1 MGKVHVIGAGVA
13 GLSAAVQLVQAGM
26 PVVVHE
32 QAGHAGGRARSFHD
46 AALDTVI
53 DNGNHLLLSGNT
65 SALNFLDIVGARSR
79 LTGPRGARFDF
90 FDLETSDRWNVD
102 LTRGPVPLWV
112 LYKDRR
118 VPGTSMTDY
127 LKGLKL
133 LTAGDRSVAALFG
146 DQGQIYRRFWEPFS
160 VAVLNT
166 PADQAVARLLMPV
179 IRETLARGADASKPL
194 IAKNGLSDTFVDPAL
209 KWLERRG
216 AEVRFNARIDE
227 IVRDGH
233 KVTALASDAGRQ
245 ELGRDDGVVLA
256 VPPWAAAPLIDG
268 ISMPDKFAP
277 IVNVHFRLET
287 ANVPG
292 MASPLLGMVGSVSHW
307 IFKRDNVI
315 SVTISAA
322 DELARQANDEIARTV
337 WNEVRQAIGL
347 ADGAQP
353 PVRVIK
359 ERRATFVATPDQLAR
374 RPASR
379 TDINNL
385 VLAGDWIDTGL
396 PATIEG
402 AIRSG
407 ELAAKTL
414 QKLIA

>member
-1 MGKVHVIGAGVA
+1 MSKIHVIGAGLA
-13 GLSAAVQLVQAGM
+13 GLSAAVQLAQAGAS
-26 PVVVHE
+26 VVVHE

-46 AALDTVI
+46 AALDAVI
-53 DNGNHLLLSGNT
+53 DNGSHLLLSGNA
-65 SALNFLDIVGARSR
+65 SALNYLSVIGARDR

-118 VPGTSMTDY
+118 VPGTNMTDY
-127 LKGLKL
+127 LRGLKL

-166 PADQAVARLLMPV
+166 PADVAAARLLMPV
-179 IRETLARGADASKPL
+179 IRETLAKGADASRPL
-194 IAKNGLSDTFVDPAL
+194 IARNGLSDTFVDPAL

-227 IVRDGH
+227 IVCDDS
-233 KVTALASDAGRQ
+233 KVTALVSDAGTEKLSR
-245 ELGRDDGVVLA
+245 GDGIVLA
-256 VPPWAAAPLIDG
+256 VPPWAAAQLIDG
-268 ISMPDKFAP
+268 VSIPDRFAP
-277 IVNVHFRLET
+277 IVNVHFKLET
-287 ANVPG
+287 AELPG
-292 MASPLLGMVGSVSHW
+292 MTSPLLGMVGSVAHW
-307 IFKRDNVI
+307 IFKRDNVV

-322 DELARQANDEIARTV
+322 DELAQRPNDAIAQTI
-337 WNEVRQAIGL
+337 WSEVRQAVGL
-347 ADGAQP
+347 KGTNQP

-359 ERRATFVATPDQLAR
+359 ERRATFVATPDQLAK
-374 RPASR
+374 RPVSR
-379 TDINNL
+379 TVIHNL
-385 VLAGDWIDTGL
+385 ALAGDWIDTGL

-407 ELAAKTL
+407 ELAARTL
-414 QKLIA
+414 RKLTT

>member
-1 MGKVHVIGAGVA
+1 MGKIHVIGAGLA
-13 GLSAAVQLVQAGM
+13 GLSAAVQLAQAGAS
-26 PVVVHE
+26 VVVHE
-32 QAGHAGGRARSFHD
+32 QAGHGGGRARSFHD

-65 SALNFLDIVGARSR
+65 SALNYLNVIGARDR

-166 PADQAVARLLMPV
+166 PADVAAARLLMPV
-179 IRETLARGADASKPL
+179 IRETLAKGADASRPL

-216 AEVRFNARIDE
+216 ADIRFNARIDE
-227 IVRDGH
+227 LVRDNR
-233 KVTALASDAGRQ
+233 KVTALASDTGLE

-256 VPPWAAAPLIDG
+256 VPPWAAAPLIEG
-268 ISMPDKFAP
+268 VSMPNRFAP
-277 IVNVHFRLET
+277 IVNVHFKLET
-287 ANVPG
+287 TEVPG
-292 MASPLLGMVGSVSHW
+292 MTSPLLGMVGSVSHW

-315 SVTISAA
+315 SVTVSAA
-322 DELARQANDEIARTV
+322 DELAPQSNDAIAQTV
-337 WNEVRQAIGL
+337 WNEVKQAIGL
-347 ADGAQP
+347 DANDQP

-359 ERRATFVATPDQLAR
+359 ERRATFVATPDQLAQ
-374 RPASR
+374 RPTSR
-379 TDINNL
+379 TNFDNL
-385 VLAGDWIDTGL
+385 ALAGDWVDTGL

-407 ELAAKTL
+407 ELAARTL
-414 QKLIA
+414 RKFTA

>member
-1 MGKVHVIGAGVA
+1 MSKVHVIGAGLA
-13 GLSAAVQLVQAGM
+13 GLSAAVQLTQAGAS
-26 PVVVHE
+26 VVVHE

-46 AALDTVI
+46 ATLDAVI

-65 SALNFLDIVGARSR
+65 SALGYLNAIGAQDR

-90 FDLETSDRWNVD
+90 YDLETSDRWNVD

-118 VPGTSMTDY
+118 VPGTNMTDY
-127 LKGLKL
+127 LRGLKL

-146 DQGQIYRRFWEPFS
+146 GQGQIYRRFWEPFS

-166 PADQAVARLLMPV
+166 PADVAAARLLMPV
-179 IRETLARGADASKPL
+179 IRETLAKGADASKPL

-216 AEVRFNARIDE
+216 AEIRFNTRVDE
-227 IVRDGH
+227 IVRDDR
-233 KVTALASDAGRQ
+233 KVTALAGDTGTE
-245 ELGRDDGVVLA
+245 ELGSDDGVVLA
-256 VPPWAAAPLIDG
+256 VPPWAAATLIDG
-268 ISMPDKFAP
+268 VSMPDKFAP
-277 IVNVHFRLET
+277 IVNVHFKLET
-287 ANVPG
+287 AEISG
-292 MASPLLGMVGSVSHW
+292 MTSPLLGMVGSVSHW
-307 IFKRDNVI
+307 IFKRENII

-322 DELARQANDEIARTV
+322 DELARQSNDEIAQTV
-337 WNEVRQAIGL
+337 WREVSQAIGL
-347 ADGAQP
+347 TASGQP

-379 TDINNL
+379 TDFINL
-385 VLAGDWIDTGL
+385 ALAGDWIDTGL

-407 ELAAKTL
+407 ETAARTL
-414 QKLIA
+414 RKFIA

>member
-1 MGKVHVIGAGVA
+1 MSKVHVIGAGLA
-13 GLSAAVQLVQAGM
+13 GLSAAVQLVQAGAS
-26 PVVVHE
+26 VVLHE
-32 QAGHAGGRARSFHD
+32 QAGHAGGRTRSFHD
-46 AALDTVI
+46 ATLDAVI

-65 SALNFLDIVGARSR
+65 SALNFLTVIGARGR

-118 VPGTSMTDY
+118 VPGTNMTDY

-133 LTAGDRSVAALFG
+133 LTAGNRSVAALFG

-166 PADQAVARLLMPV
+166 PADVAAARLLMPV
-179 IRETLARGADASKPL
+179 IRETLAKGADASKPL
-194 IAKNGLSDTFVDPAL
+194 IAKNGLSDSFVDPAL
-209 KWLERRG
+209 NWLERHG
-216 AEVRFNARIDE
+216 AEIRFNARVDK
-227 IVRDGH
+227 IVRDDR
-233 KVTALASDAGRQ
+233 KVTALASDTGM
-245 ELGRDDGVVLA
+245 EIVGRDDGVVLA
-256 VPPWAAAPLIDG
+256 VPPWAAAALIDG
-268 ISMPDKFAP
+268 VAMPNKFAP
-277 IVNVHFRLET
+277 IVNVHFKLET
-287 ANVPG
+287 AELPG
-292 MASPLLGMVGSVSHW
+292 MTSPLLGMVGSVSHW
-307 IFKRDNVI
+307 IFKRDNVV

-322 DELARQANDEIARTV
+322 DDLARLPNDEIAKTV

-347 ADGAQP
+347 DGSAQP

-379 TDINNL
+379 TDASNL
-385 VLAGDWIDTGL
+385 ALAGDWVDTGL

-407 ELAAKTL
+407 ELAAGTL
-414 QKLIA
+414 RKLTA